1 MRIHILILS
10 LSILFLN
17 MNIFANDSAFGY
29 WLTSASIVKIENCD
43 NSLCATIQIVFV
55 PEGVDP
61 ESVLDKNNRNKDLR
75 SRTLMGLNLLEDFSV
90 TDQMQTSFE
99 GGKIYDPNSGR
110 SYKSKIFL
118 KENGD
123 LRVEGCLAFVCDG
136 EDWKALQVTISD
148 DGSKHAVLKNAS
160 QKN

>member
-10 LSILFLN
+10 LSIPFLN
-17 MNIFANDSAFGY
+17 MNIFANDSVFGY
-29 WLTSASIVKIENCD
+29 WLTSASIVKIENCE

-61 ESVLDKNNRNKDLR
+61 ESVLDKNNRDKDLQP
-75 SRTLMGLNLLEDFSV
+75 RTLMGLNLLEDFFV
-90 TDQMQTSFE
+90 TDQMQINFE
-99 GGKIYDPNSGR
+99 GGKIYDPNTGR
-110 SYKSKIFL
+110 SYKSKISL

-136 EDWKALQVTISD
+136 EDWQALQVTISD